1 MRAILAQPAS
11 LYFSLESYIEA
22 NTWEIMCRLHAYTMQ
37 VIVVVALG
45 TQAIEGV
52 RRSAAPSS
60 SSSGQAHGDQLR
72 ARDALLSS

>member
-1 MRAILAQPAS
+1 MRAILAQRAS

-22 NTWEIMCRLHAYTMQ
+22 NTWEIMRRLHAYTMQ

-60 SSSGQAHGDQLR
+60 SGQAHGDQLR